1 MATATDPAPPP
12 EAADG
17 PQHDLAPGA
26 GVYEYV
32 GAAQRTYLFPGAGPQ
47 TAVLGDVC
55 ALPSDPGD
63 GNWAAAAKKKVTRP
77 PDPDAAA
84 ERDRLERE
92 AHAAGSSVPA
102 APAPE
107 RAAVAGKGGAS

>member
-12 EAADG
+12 DAAAG
-17 PQHDLAPGA
+17 PQHDLADGA

-32 GAAQRTYLFPGAGPQ
+32 GAAQRTYLFPGSGPQ

-63 GNWAAAAKKKVTRP
+63 RNWVASKKKVTRLS
-77 PDPDAAA
+77 DPDAAA

-92 AHAAGSSVPA
+92 AHSPTDSA
-102 APAPE
+102 APVAPAD
-107 RAAVAGKGGAS
+107 AAPTAGKGGA